1 MSLDTPPCRPG
12 VSSRLGRPVG
22 GREGAMGSDRGNDRS
37 GGPSQGNRDS
47 DTEVVEMGW
56 DPNPTPFFL
65 PFIVELLYD
74 SGS

>member
-1 MSLDTPPCRPG
+1 
-12 VSSRLGRPVG
+12 
-22 GREGAMGSDRGNDRS
+22 MGSDRGNDRS